1 MHIQIFLLI
10 VILFIIVA
18 NIPNRNEFRFTI
30 NKYIDT
36 FIIIFINLFI
46 IMLKIYKQIQ
56 NCINKFNNVLKSLKN
71 QLLILKIIK

>member
-10 VILFIIVA
+10 GILFIIVA

-46 IMLKIYKQIQ
+46 IMLKIYKLIQ
-56 NCINKFNNVLKSLKN
+56 NCINKFYNVLKNLKN

>member
-56 NCINKFNNVLKSLKN
+56 NCINKFCNVLKSLKN

>member
-10 VILFIIVA
+10 GILFIIVA

>member
-18 NIPNRNEFRFTI
+18 NISNRNEFRFTV

-46 IMLKIYKQIQ
+46 IILKIYKQIQ
-56 NCINKFNNVLKSLKN
+56 NYINKFYNVLKSLKN